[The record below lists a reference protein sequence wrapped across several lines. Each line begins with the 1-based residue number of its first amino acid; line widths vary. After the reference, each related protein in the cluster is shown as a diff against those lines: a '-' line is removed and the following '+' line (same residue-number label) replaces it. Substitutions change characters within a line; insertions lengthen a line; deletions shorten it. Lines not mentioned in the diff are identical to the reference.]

1 MILHKNRGEFIEKPK
16 SMRILVYNLVVL
28 SLLLSIEPFRDML
41 FWNEIEINYY
51 NVFTRITL
59 SIVMLVLT
67 YFYSQ
72 YSRVA
77 RLILILGMIVSL
89 LNYEQHLIPFIYVS
103 LILFFNPSL
112 TILLLFLFYG
122 FIVITIVGFLYL
134 NLFDKTTKL
143 NFSRIVSSDNP

>member
-89 LNYEQHLIPFIYVS
+89 LNYEQHLILFIYVS

>member
-1 MILHKNRGEFIEKPK
+1 MILHKNKGEFIEKPK
-16 SMRILVYNLVVL
+16 SMRISVYNLVVL
-28 SLLLSIEPFRDML
+28 SLLLRIEPFRDML

-51 NVFTRITL
+51 NIFTRITL

-67 YFYSQ
+67 YFYSS
-72 YSRVA
+72 SRVA